1 MIKKNVFIVG
11 LDKENKQKIERMP
24 ILKKVDFH
32 IVLEH
37 SDIHTGSEIK
47 IAALLRRAVSN
58 IESAN
63 VPVDAIV
70 SFNDFPATLLVQIL
84 AKRFD
89 AKSPEVEDIF
99 KCETKYWNRMKQ
111 QNIVPDHI
119 SQYVTEDPIN
129 DAEMEKVPSV
139 FFFPN
144 FFVRRLKNILF
155 TSNDQI
161 YFQI

>member
-1 MIKKNVFIVG
+1 
-11 LDKENKQKIERMP
+11 MP
-24 ILKKVDFH
+24 ISKEVDFY
-32 IVLEH
+32 IALEH

-47 IAALLRRAVSN
+47 MAALLRRAVSN

-70 SFNDFPATLLVQIL
+70 SFNDFSAALLVQIL

-89 AKSPEVEDIF
+89 AKSPDVKDIF
-99 KCETKYWNRMKQ
+99 KCETKYWNRMKH
-111 QNIVPDHI
+111 QNIIPGRI
-119 SQYVTEDPIN
+119 SQYVTN
-129 DAEMEKVPSV
+129 DTIDDSETEKVPSV